1 MKKFLLVFMTV
12 MMLVLTMS
20 CSSNDHKVA
29 MSQNKGVEGKNG
41 IKRPDWVVRDVSDK
55 KTLYAAGYGKGSTFE
70 LSMKKAKLE
79 ADGKIALYVSNLVEA
94 TRERTL
100 KEVDNNAAAIEYI
113 VSFVSHTK
121 ELGRAL
127 LSGVREE
134 DFWEDN
140 DGGVWILVSIPK
152 ENIEE
157 QIEHAIETAIPD
169 HIEDKDPVADRT
181 ESILDKNLDELLEK

>member
-1 MKKFLLVFMTV
+1 MKKILSVFLTV
-12 MMLVLTMS
+12 LMLALAIS
-20 CSSNDHKVA
+20 CSSTDHKVA

-41 IKRPDWVVRDVSDK
+41 IKRPDWVIRDVSDK

-70 LSMKKAKLE
+70 TSIKKAKLE
-79 ADGKIALYVSNLVEA
+79 ADGKIALYISNIVEA

-100 KEVDNNAAAIEYI
+100 KEVGNNAAAIEY
-113 VSFVSHTK
+113 VDSFVSHTK

-140 DGGVWILVSIPK
+140 DGGVWVLVSIPK

-157 QIEHAIETAIPD
+157 QIEHAIETAIPE
-169 HIEDKDPVADRT
+169 HIEDRDPVADRT
-181 ESILDKNLDELLEK
+181 ESILDKNLDELLDK